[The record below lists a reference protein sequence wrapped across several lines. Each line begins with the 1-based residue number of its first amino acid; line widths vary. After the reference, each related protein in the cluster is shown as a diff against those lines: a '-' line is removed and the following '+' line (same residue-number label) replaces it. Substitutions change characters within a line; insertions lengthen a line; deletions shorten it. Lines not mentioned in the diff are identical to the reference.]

1 MAAVPEKPLGVTL
14 TSAAKKQKGGHGSPP
29 IHADLTHFVFLI
41 RVDRRESAAGLFQL
55 VLAFA

>member
-29 IHADLTHFVFLI
+29 IHAAYSFCFSDP
-41 RVDRRESAAGLFQL
+41 RRSA
-55 VLAFA
+55 